1 MAKKSKDEKSRS
13 ALAAQIRAEQARK
26 DKIRNIIAG
35 AAVLAIVS
43 GLIAAAVIFS
53 PDPKSDKV
61 TTKSIK
67 AEVAATDTG
76 LRLGKESA
84 AQQVIVYEDFQCP
97 YCREFENASRS
108 FFHEAAESGKLAVEY
123 RPLNLPGLDP
133 YSIDALNT
141 WWAIVKNGTAKQA
154 IQMHDILFEKQP
166 YETADDKPTAKD
178 MQGWAKS
185 IGVDSATISA
195 MKSPDKSLVTAAN
208 QTAEDAGVQ
217 GTPSVFLN
225 GTKLEG
231 SPQQMFDQIQ
241 RAVNAG

>member
-13 ALAAQIRAEQARK
+13 ELAAQIRAEQARK
-26 DKIRNIIAG
+26 DRIRNIIAG
-35 AAVLAIVS
+35 IAVLAVVS

-61 TTKSIK
+61 TAKSVK
-67 AEVAATDTG
+67 AEVTATDHG

-84 AQQVIVYEDFQCP
+84 PQQVTVYEDFQCP

-141 WWAIVKNGTAKQA
+141 WWAVVKHGTPKQA
-154 IQMHDILFEKQP
+154 LQMHDILFEKQP
-166 YETADDKPTAKD
+166 YETAADKPTAKD

-185 IGVDSATISA
+185 IGVEGAAISA
-195 MKSPDKSLVTAAN
+195 MKDPDASLVTAAN
-208 QTAEDAGVQ
+208 KTAEDAGVQ
-217 GTPSVFLN
+217 GTPTVFLN

-231 SPQQMFDQIQ
+231 SPQQMMEQVQ